1 METVEKLKE
10 VLKCIVKHIRPDG
23 EFYHFTYKEV
33 EEMKNYLKT
42 EETVEVLQ
50 KVKKEISEIKLTS
63 WDYDNHLYRL
73 DGETIR
79 NKAVKI
85 IDKYL
90 LGEVE
95 ND

>member
-1 METVEKLKE
+1 M
-10 VLKCIVKHIRPDG
+10 
-23 EFYHFTYKEV
+23 
-33 EEMKNYLKT
+33 
-42 EETVEVLQ
+42 ETVEVLK
-50 KVKKEISEIKLTS
+50 KVKKEISDIKLTS

-90 LGEVE
+90 SGKGTEDE
-95 ND
+95 NS